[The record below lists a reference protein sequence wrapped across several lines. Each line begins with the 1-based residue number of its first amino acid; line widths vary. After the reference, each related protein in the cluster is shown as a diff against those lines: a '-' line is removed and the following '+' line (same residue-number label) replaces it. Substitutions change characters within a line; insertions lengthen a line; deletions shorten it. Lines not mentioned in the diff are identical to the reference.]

1 MDLSKV
7 LHPPKFQTFA
17 WMLNASEKI
26 HYINITYDKLDHK
39 YMDSY
44 THNTYLNYESD
55 QEINSTLGRSSVQ
68 IEQQDNNKMQK
79 KTWKA
84 WENKL
89 TLAVTNGLTS

>member
-1 MDLSKV
+1 
-7 LHPPKFQTFA
+7 
-17 WMLNASEKI
+17 MLNAPENI
-26 HYINITYDKLDHK
+26 HYIINITYDKLDHK
-39 YMDSY
+39 YMMS
-44 THNTYLNYESD
+44 HNTYLNYESD
-55 QEINSTLGRSSVQ
+55 QEINSTLARSSVQ

>member
-1 MDLSKV
+1 M
-7 LHPPKFQTFA
+7 HQ
-17 WMLNASEKI
+17 KI
-26 HYINITYDKLDHK
+26 YMNITYDKLDHK

-44 THNTYLNYESD
+44 AHNTYLHYESD
-55 QEINSTLGRSSVQ
+55 QEINSTLARSSVQ